1 MGVNTNESLITIRIT
16 IQTSSQFHNL
26 TLEMLK
32 FLISLKPSSPFLIF
46 SSVFLCLMYGLFVT
60 NITFERPLT
69 TKRN

>member
-1 MGVNTNESLITIRIT
+1 MGVNTNESLITIRIA

-32 FLISLKPSSPFLIF
+32 FLISLKPSSHFLIF
-46 SSVFLCLMYGLFVT
+46 SSVFLCLMYDLFVT